1 MDKKIKVI
9 LSVIIAV
16 SLVFACIPGVPES
29 VAAIG
34 AENISLDQNFDS
46 FAANTG
52 FKTVFASE
60 DWTTWASGN
69 AAVNSEGKLAASS
82 RFGVYTTKTFHSGYV
97 QADLSFNSAASNVG
111 NLWARSPSA
120 SANAAGEICAR
131 WEIKQSGTKY
141 SAILQLIVR
150 DSTEYGLS
158 GAGIIVEQASMDYV
172 LGETLTTKLQ
182 VIGNLVQVFVNGDAM
197 ITASLNPS
205 YEVSTRAGHF
215 GFGYANTSSYDVT
228 YDNIQIEE
236 LNTYSVSIDN
246 ALNGVSVDRVKDI
259 VKDSTLHTRTAFAAG
274 ETVTITANDTLNL
287 NVQTQSGEVVELTEK
302 EAGKIYTFTMPVENV
317 TILDSTETVYQY
329 SNDFSEYSAG
339 ATATDIFTAEAG
351 FNAINGANASVNT
364 DGKLAAS
371 KGFDVLTSNKLTNSY
386 IQADISFD
394 TPAADGTYYTGN
406 LYARHIQTGMQEI
419 RSRFEIKKN
428 GESVIATLQL
438 IVYDKD
444 ITDGTSGESY
454 YEAGPL
460 IHGYT
465 ISDFDPEATYTV
477 RLETIGNL
485 VCVSLNNQVVITKSL
500 NPAHAI
506 ATREGSFGFGNP
518 GSKTCAVTF
527 DNVSIEQQK
536 VYSVSISEELTGTY
550 VDRVEDV
557 RYASTKHSRTAYTAG
572 ETVILTVPNVTGLD
586 LTTLRYQTTDG
597 QAALTLGENSQCV
610 FTMPEADVSIL
621 CNVQSGPDQPS
632 DGAYV
637 NDFSNCPIGSTAVD
651 VFTAADGFTTT
662 NGANASV
669 NADGKLA
676 ASKGF
681 DVLTSNK
688 LSNSYIQ
695 AEITVAAPATD
706 GTYYSGNLY
715 ARHVQ
720 NGTQEIRSRFMV
732 KKSGTNIT
740 ATLQLI
746 VYDKDISDGTSGESY
761 YEAGPLIHSYA
772 ISDFDPAATY
782 MVRLETIGNL
792 VRVSLNGQV
801 VITKALD
808 PSYAIAVREGSFG
821 FGNPGSNM
829 CAVTFDNVSIAE
841 LKVYN
846 VSVDEAISGV
856 VVDQSK
862 DVVKE
867 STLHARTAYAAGEK
881 VNITVKNSTGLNL
894 STLRYVANGTET
906 VLALDAG
913 NTTSFTMPDGDVT
926 ILCDVY
932 SVTGNPAQMPYE
944 NGFSDYSAGATATEL
959 FLEEDG
965 WKVSNGQNAL
975 ITGDGK
981 LSTSSGFDI
990 FVAERYSN
998 GYIQADITV
1007 PAPTADGT
1015 YYSGNLYARHV
1026 QNGMQEIRTRIM
1038 VKKSGESC
1046 TATLQLVVYDKD
1058 ISEGTSE
1065 KTYYELG
1072 PMLCDYVISGFD
1084 PSAVYT
1090 VRLETI
1096 GNMIR
1101 VYLNGRVVIVKTM
1114 DVDYDISGREGSFG
1128 FGNPARSTS
1137 GVTFDNLKIDQ
1148 YDVYSM
1154 SIDPTMTDF
1163 ISVTSYSAINSATIQ
1178 HNRNS
1183 YIPGEFIT
1191 LQLNVV
1197 DGKIADVNKLK
1208 YIGTSG
1214 EHLITSHDSD
1224 ILYGFAMPTENII
1237 VTSVAVAA
1245 SFGSDSDVLFCDN
1258 FDEERLMVDNGWTKD
1273 LVIHNG
1279 QLQISAADLYL
1290 NNIAGA
1296 SAWSDYSVE
1305 ATITVDNAM
1314 EAEKDCQAMLC
1325 ARNNYEFGIYF
1336 KAGAKTGS
1344 FRLVDRFGDSA
1355 AVLYSTKIGEAVMG
1369 ESYTL
1374 KLVVAGNT
1382 LTGYVNGVKLFT
1394 VISDSGTEGTIGL
1407 RSIRANAQI
1416 DDVIVKK
1423 P

>member
-1 MDKKIKVI
+1 MVKKIKVF

-16 SLVFACIPGVPES
+16 SLVLACIPGVPGS

-34 AENISLDQNFDS
+34 EENIRLEQNFDS

-82 RFGVYTTKTFHSGYV
+82 RFGVYTTKTFNSGYV
-97 QADLSFNSAASNVG
+97 QADLSFNSTASNVG
-111 NLWARSPSA
+111 NLWARTPSA

-215 GFGYANTSSYDVT
+215 GFGYANASSYDVT

-287 NVQTQSGEVVELTEK
+287 GVQTQSGEAVELTEK
-302 EAGKIYTFTMPVENV
+302 EAGKTYTFTMPAENV
-317 TILDSTETVYQY
+317 TIQDSAETVYQY

-339 ATATDIFTAEAG
+339 ASATDIFTAEYSFTIA
-351 FNAINGANASVNT
+351 NGVNASVNT

-386 IQADISFD
+386 IQADITFD

-419 RSRFEIKKN
+419 RSRFEIKKS
-428 GESVIATLQL
+428 GASVIAILQL

-465 ISDFDPEATYTV
+465 ISDFDPETTYTV

-485 VCVSLNNQVVITKSL
+485 VCVSLSDQVVIAKSL

-506 ATREGSFGFGNP
+506 AAREGSFGFGNP
-518 GSKTCAVTF
+518 GSKTCSVTF

-536 VYSVSISEELTGTY
+536 VYSVSFGEELTGTY
-550 VDRVEDV
+550 VDQVEDV
-557 RYASTKHSRTAYTAG
+557 RSASTNHSRTAYTAG
-572 ETVILTVPNVTGLD
+572 ETVILTVPNVIGLD
-586 LTTLRYQTTDG
+586 LTTLRYQTTDE
-597 QAALTLGENSQCV
+597 QMALTLDEKSQCV

-621 CNVQSGPDQPS
+621 CNVQSDSDEPS
-632 DGAYV
+632 DEAYV
-637 NDFSNCPIGSTAVD
+637 NDFSEHPIGATATD
-651 VFTAADGFTTT
+651 IFTTEAGFTTN
-662 NGANASV
+662 NGTNASV
-669 NADGKLA
+669 DADGKLA
-676 ASKGF
+676 ASGKFCVFTDESFNSGYVQADMVF
-681 DVLTSNK
+681 NSAASN
-688 LSNSYIQ
+688 
-695 AEITVAAPATD
+695 V
-706 GTYYSGNLY
+706 GNLW
-715 ARHVQ
+715 ARTPSPSI
-720 NGTQEIRSRFMV
+720 NAAGEICARWEI
-732 KKSGTNIT
+732 KQSGSQYT

-746 VYDKDISDGTSGESY
+746 TRDTTEYGLSGSGIIVEQ
-761 YEAGPLIHSYA
+761 AAMDYA
-772 ISDFDPAATY
+772 LGQTLTTKLQ
-782 MVRLETIGNL
+782 VIGNF
-792 VRVSLNGQV
+792 VQVFVNGEAMITAALNP
-801 VITKALD
+801 A
-808 PSYAIAVREGSFG
+808 YEIATREGHFG
-821 FGNPGSNM
+821 FGYANSSSYN
-829 CAVTFDNVSIAE
+829 VTYDNIQIGE

-846 VSVDEAISGV
+846 VSVDKTLSGV
-856 VVDQSK
+856 FVDQVK
-862 DVVKE
+862 DIVKD
-867 STLHARTAYAAGEK
+867 STLHTRTAYFAGEN
-881 VNITVKNSTGLNL
+881 VNITVKNSSGLNL
-894 STLRYVANGTET
+894 KTLRYAVNGAET
-906 VLALDAG
+906 VLTLDAN
-913 NTTSFTMPDGDVT
+913 NTSSFTMPDGHVM

-932 SVTGNPAQMPYE
+932 SMAGNPAQMPYE

-998 GYIQADITV
+998 GYIQADIAV

-1015 YYSGNLYARHV
+1015 YYSGNLHARHV

-1038 VKKSGESC
+1038 VKKSGESF

-1058 ISEGTSE
+1058 ISDGTSD
-1065 KTYYELG
+1065 KTYYEMG
-1072 PMLCDYVISGFD
+1072 PILYDYVISGFD

-1090 VRLETI
+1090 VKLETI
-1096 GNMIR
+1096 GNMVR
-1101 VYLNGRVVIVKTM
+1101 VYLNGRIVFAKTM

-1128 FGNPARSTS
+1128 FGNPVRNTS
-1137 GVTFDNLKIDQ
+1137 GVAFDNLKIDQ

-1154 SIDPTMTDF
+1154 SIDPTMSDF

-1178 HNRNS
+1178 HVRNS

-1197 DGKIADVNKLK
+1197 DGKIADVNNLK
-1208 YIGTSG
+1208 YIGISG
-1214 EHLITSHDSD
+1214 ENAITSHDSD
-1224 ILYGFAMPTENII
+1224 VLYGFAIPDENIT
-1237 VTSVAVAA
+1237 VTSVAVTA
-1245 SFGSDSDVLFCDN
+1245 SFGAESDVLFCDS
-1258 FDEERLMVDNGWTKD
+1258 FDEERLMLDNGWAKD
-1273 LVIHNG
+1273 LVIRNG
-1279 QLQISAADLYL
+1279 QLQIAAEDLYL
-1290 NNIAGA
+1290 TNLVSA
-1296 SAWSDYSVE
+1296 STWSDYSIE
-1305 ATITVDNAM
+1305 ATITVDNAV

-1344 FRLVDRFGDSA
+1344 FRLVDRFGGKA
-1355 AVLYSTKIGEAVMG
+1355 EVLYSTKIGEAVMG
-1369 ESYTL
+1369 ECYTL
-1374 KLVVAGNT
+1374 KLVVIGNT

-1394 VISDSGTEGTIGL
+1394 VVSNSGTEGTIGL